1 MALSCASVLGPW
13 HSALPGLSW
22 ERVGGL
28 LPLGWKQPE
37 RQAVGKVCWVGGV
50 GKNPANGG
58 REDSRAGK
66 TRSPHRAQPGEGS
79 REAEGMPAESRE
91 SHTTRWLGPV
101 TSFVPSTPFPGCIPT
116 LQGANG
122 SALRGSHSF
131 IHSPLN

>member
-1 MALSCASVLGPW
+1 M
-13 HSALPGLSW
+13 
-22 ERVGGL
+22 
-28 LPLGWKQPE
+28 
-37 RQAVGKVCWVGGV
+37 GKVCWGGGA

-58 REDSRAGK
+58 REESRAGK
-66 TRSPHRAQPGEGS
+66 TRPPTEPS
-79 REAEGMPAESRE
+79 REKVPGRLEACLQRAGRATLPGGLA
-91 SHTTRWLGPV
+91 PV